1 MAQFVHNSWPNSTT
15 GFAPFE
21 LLIEA
26 VPRFNIT
33 KGMSSKL
40 PAVEHLKE
48 HLMEVRRKAQ
58 EAVRHAQRLIILQ
71 GERKRGRRAFKPY
84 QIGDKVWLKG
94 TNLKLS
100 HPSSKLAARCY
111 GPFRASKVISLVVY

>member
-15 GFAPFE
+15 SFAPFE
-21 LLIEA
+21 LLIGA

-48 HLMEVRRKAQ
+48 HLMEVQHKAQ
-58 EAVRHAQRLIILQ
+58 EAVHDAQ
-71 GERKRGRRAFKPY
+71 
-84 QIGDKVWLKG
+84 
-94 TNLKLS
+94 
-100 HPSSKLAARCY
+100 
-111 GPFRASKVISLVVY
+111 

>member
-21 LLIEA
+21 LLIGA
-26 VPRFNIT
+26 VPRFNIM

-48 HLMEVRRKAQ
+48 HLMEVWRQAQ
-58 EAVRHAQRLIILQ
+58 EAVHHAQ
-71 GERKRGRRAFKPY
+71 
-84 QIGDKVWLKG
+84 
-94 TNLKLS
+94 
-100 HPSSKLAARCY
+100 
-111 GPFRASKVISLVVY
+111 